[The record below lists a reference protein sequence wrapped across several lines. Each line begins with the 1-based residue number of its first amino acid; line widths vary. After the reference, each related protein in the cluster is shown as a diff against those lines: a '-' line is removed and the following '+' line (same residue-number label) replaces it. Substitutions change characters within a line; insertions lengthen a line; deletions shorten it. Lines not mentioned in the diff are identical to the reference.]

1 MYKTFRNGQEW
12 AIMTGD
18 LLLDVPNEVN
28 RGRPGD
34 ESDQGPWWPRTK
46 EPRHLDPLLMGASH
60 NDDRMITVGKLAA
73 GMAHDFRNVLQTLTS
88 TLELIATLHTDPEAV
103 LRLSASGL
111 RISDRGAAL
120 AKRFLSVSRQQ
131 EQGIRAVNV
140 VPSVEDVAQT
150 LSRTIGSAIKVEVSE
165 AAEDIWPTAT
175 NPHELELALLNLGI
189 NARDAM
195 PDGGSVKFLVRNAIV
210 PGEDRRRLPDGRAPA
225 LDRRGPT
232 LRLSP
237 GDYVLISVAD
247 TGLGM
252 DSETLSKAGQPFF
265 TTKPRDRGTGLGLSI
280 VHNFATQHGGNL
292 RLKSRLG
299 NGTTAEIWLPRNAPI
314 LQLPPPG

>member
-1 MYKTFRNGQEW
+1 
-12 AIMTGD
+12 
-18 LLLDVPNEVN
+18 
-28 RGRPGD
+28 
-34 ESDQGPWWPRTK
+34 
-46 EPRHLDPLLMGASH
+46 MGASH
-60 NDDRMITVGKLAA
+60 DDRMITVGKLAA

-131 EQGIRAVNV
+131 EQGIRAINV
-140 VPSVEDVAQT
+140 ISSVEDVAQT
-150 LSRTIGSAIKVEVSE
+150 LSRTIGPAIKVEVRE
-165 AAEDIWPTAT
+165 AAEDIWPTAI

-195 PDGGSVKFLVRNAIV
+195 PDGGSIKFLVKNAIV
-210 PGEDRRRLPDGRAPA
+210 PREDRRRLSDARAPT

-232 LRLSP
+232 LRLP
-237 GDYVLISVAD
+237 AGDYVSISLLD

-252 DSETLSKAGQPFF
+252 DAKTLSQAIQPFF
-265 TTKPRDRGTGLGLSI
+265 TTKPQEKGTGLGLSI
-280 VHNFATQHGGNL
+280 VHNFAIQHGGTL
-292 RLKSRLG
+292 RL
-299 NGTTAEIWLPRNAPI
+299 
-314 LQLPPPG
+314 